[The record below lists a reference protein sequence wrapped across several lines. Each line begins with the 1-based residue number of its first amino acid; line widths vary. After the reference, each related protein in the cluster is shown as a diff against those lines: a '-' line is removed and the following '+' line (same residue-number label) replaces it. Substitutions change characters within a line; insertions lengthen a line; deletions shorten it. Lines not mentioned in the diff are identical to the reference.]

1 MERGRM
7 AVRKREAS
15 RRVLPK
21 LRPEVFADPG
31 FWRYLLNTV
40 YMMVGMPVA
49 GPTRWTFTKTH
60 GTPTFCA

>member
-21 LRPEVFADPG
+21 LRPEVFDDPG
-31 FWRYLLNTV
+31 FGVFVAEFARILKTQDESKAVRLLHLL
-40 YMMVGMPVA
+40 G
-49 GPTRWTFTKTH
+49 RR
-60 GTPTFCA
+60 